1 MRISKQDRKKR
12 ETRKRWNNLLR
23 FRSVTHLRERLYR
36 ERNSAAFLFLLS
48 PEFLAQLPVRF
59 VLLLE
64 RGAGGGSVTSSGS
77 VQLGDVSWAGHLAD
91 GLRSREEQ
99 ASKKRGGNMKF
110 DCKREEKS

>member
-23 FRSVTHLRERLYR
+23 FRSATHLRERLYR

-77 VQLGDVSWAGHLAD
+77 VQLGDVSWARHLAD
-91 GLRSREEQ
+91 GLRLREEQ
-99 ASKKRGGNMKF
+99 ASKKRDGDVKY